1 MKNYYE
7 QYKNLHDSII
17 PIRGRAVEA
26 RPIGEGR
33 RDWELIEMGKD
44 VLCEYKYICFFK
56 KYEYLDLFFKNF
68 YFTIFKF

>member
-26 RPIGEGR
+26 RPICERR
-33 RDWELIEMGKD
+33 RDWELIEMD
-44 VLCEYKYICFFK
+44 
-56 KYEYLDLFFKNF
+56 
-68 YFTIFKF
+68 